1 MHFRVVIMCTAAL
14 TAAAVLAPT
23 ATAAT
28 PSSAANDT
36 CRPALAKCLA
46 EYTSESKTNN
56 DSSTPHPNQF
66 RRATHETCG

>member
-1 MHFRVVIMCTAAL
+1 MHFPVVIMCTAAL

-28 PSSAANDT
+28 PSSAANDA

-46 EYTSESKTNN
+46 EYTSDGRCNPTLPVAIGSCA
-56 DSSTPHPNQF
+56 D
-66 RRATHETCG
+66 